1 MSEGLNRAQI
11 LGRLSKDVELRFSQ
25 NNQAVLNFSVVTNES
40 YFDEKSKS
48 RKELTAFHN
57 CVLWGKRAEAL
68 NKFLSKGSQVY
79 VEGRLQTR
87 SWNDKTG
94 AKRYTTEIVASN
106 VILLGG
112 KGERAEA
119 PASEPAGSGYGQQQA
134 QVGTTDDDFGDIP
147 FAVHCSE
154 LPSDELS
161 LGKRLI

>member
-1 MSEGLNRAQI
+1 MDGINRATI
-11 LGRLSKDVELRFSQ
+11 LGNVTRDNELRYTQ
-25 NNQAVLNFSVVTNES
+25 NNQAVLSFSVATNES
-40 YFDEKSKS
+40 YFDEKSKE
-48 RKELTAFHN
+48 RKETSSFHN
-57 CVLWGKRAEAL
+57 CVVWGKRAEAL
-68 NKFLSKGSQVY
+68 NKIMHKGIKVY

-87 SWNDKTG
+87 SWDDKTG

-119 PASEPAGSGYGQQQA
+119 PVSEPAGSGYGQQQ
-134 QVGTTDDDFGDIP
+134 QQLGTDDVSDDIP
-147 FAVHCSE
+147 FVTHCSE